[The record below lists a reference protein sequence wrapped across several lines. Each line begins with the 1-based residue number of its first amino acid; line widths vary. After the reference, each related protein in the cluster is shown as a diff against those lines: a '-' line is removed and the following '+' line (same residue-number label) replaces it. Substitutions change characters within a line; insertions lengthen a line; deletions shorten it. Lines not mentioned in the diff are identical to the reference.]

1 MQSYRL
7 SDRLSKGAPSIIDRE
22 TSDAT
27 AHSIAPRIAF
37 LRRSKLEIQAEAIRG
52 LIVVL
57 LHFAKKLTKLALTL
71 VLHLLDGDIA
81 REIMCFVRLVL
92 QGVRHSN
99 TFEGCT
105 RFVLLQSIHKIN
117 LR

>member
-7 SDRLSKGAPSIIDRE
+7 SDRLSKGAPTVIDRE
-22 TSDAT
+22 ASDAA

-37 LRRSKLEIQAEAIRG
+37 LRRSKLEIQAEAIRR
-52 LIVVL
+52 LVVVL

-71 VLHLLDGDIA
+71 VWQLLDSDIA
-81 REIMCFVRLVL
+81 REIVCFVRLVL
-92 QGVRHSN
+92 QSVRHSN
-99 TFEGCT
+99 AFEGCT

>member
-1 MQSYRL
+1 MQSHRL
-7 SDRLSKGAPSIIDRE
+7 SNCLSKGTPSIVDGE
-22 TSDAT
+22 TSNAT
-27 AHSIAPRIAF
+27 AHCIAARIAF

-105 RFVLLQSIHKIN
+105 GFVFLQSIHKIN